1 MNFTRLHQKLEPCDI
16 IFACGCS
23 NLDIPVKCAE
33 LFKCGYGKRIL
44 FAGGPGKITSSKF
57 KKSDAEV
64 YRDIAVQC
72 GVPDKAILLETKST
86 NTGDNFKFSKRLLY
100 QNQVKKIL
108 LVHYATSERRT
119 LSVAKAI
126 LPEFDFIITS
136 PELTFSSF
144 LEQLRHS
151 SEYFYSEVSLL
162 VGDIQR
168 MIIYPQLGWQE
179 EVEIPAS
186 IIHAYFFLN
195 NKGFDK
201 FIYSSSEILELVK
214 KHKPN
219 LQEPNLFFNI
229 KKNR

>member
-1 MNFTRLHQKLEPCDI
+1 M
-16 IFACGCS
+16 
-23 NLDIPVKCAE
+23 
-33 LFKCGYGKRIL
+33 

-57 KKSDAEV
+57 KKSEVEV

-86 NTGDNFKFSKRLLY
+86 NTGDNFRFFKRLLY

-126 LPEFDFIITS
+126 LPEFDLIITS

-229 KKNR
+229 KKSIVLLSIIYYRIQRLMLH

>member
-1 MNFTRLHQKLEPCDI
+1 M
-16 IFACGCS
+16 
-23 NLDIPVKCAE
+23 DIPVKCAE

-72 GVPDKAILLETKST
+72 GVPDEAILLETKST
-86 NTGDNFKFSKRLLY
+86 NTGDNFRFSKRLLY

-126 LPEFDFIITS
+126 LPEFDFIITL

-214 KHKPN
+214 NTN
-219 LQEPNLFFNI
+219 LICRSLICFLT
-229 KKNR
+229 

>member
-1 MNFTRLHQKLEPCDI
+1 M
-16 IFACGCS
+16 
-23 NLDIPVKCAE
+23 
-33 LFKCGYGKRIL
+33 

-57 KKSDAEV
+57 KKSEAEV
-64 YRDIAVQC
+64 YRDVAVQC
-72 GVPDKAILLETKST
+72 GVPDEAILLETKST
-86 NTGDNFKFSKRLLY
+86 NTGDNFRFSKRLLY

-126 LPEFDFIITS
+126 LPEFDLIITS

-229 KKNR
+229 KKSIVLLSIIYYRIQRLMLH

>member
-1 MNFTRLHQKLEPCDI
+1 M
-16 IFACGCS
+16 
-23 NLDIPVKCAE
+23 
-33 LFKCGYGKRIL
+33 

-57 KKSDAEV
+57 KKSEVEV

-72 GVPDKAILLETKST
+72 GVPDEAILLETKST
-86 NTGDNFKFSKRLLY
+86 NTGDNFRFSKRLLY

-126 LPEFDFIITS
+126 LPEFDLIITS

-229 KKNR
+229 KKIDSFTIDYLL

>member
-1 MNFTRLHQKLEPCDI
+1 M
-16 IFACGCS
+16 
-23 NLDIPVKCAE
+23 
-33 LFKCGYGKRIL
+33 

-72 GVPDKAILLETKST
+72 GVPDEAILLETKST
-86 NTGDNFKFSKRLLY
+86 NTGDNFRFSKRLLY

-126 LPEFDFIITS
+126 LPEFDLIITS

-229 KKNR
+229 KKIDSFTIDYLL

>member
-1 MNFTRLHQKLEPCDI
+1 M
-16 IFACGCS
+16 
-23 NLDIPVKCAE
+23 
-33 LFKCGYGKRIL
+33 

-86 NTGDNFKFSKRLLY
+86 NTGDNFRFSKRLLY

-214 KHKPN
+214 NTN
-219 LQEPNLFFNI
+219 LICRSLICFLT
-229 KKNR
+229 

>member
-1 MNFTRLHQKLEPCDI
+1 M
-16 IFACGCS
+16 
-23 NLDIPVKCAE
+23 
-33 LFKCGYGKRIL
+33 

-57 KKSDAEV
+57 KKSEVEV

-86 NTGDNFKFSKRLLY
+86 NTGDNFRFFKRLLY

-126 LPEFDFIITS
+126 LPEFDLIITS

-151 SEYFYSEVSLL
+151 LEYFYSEVSLL

-229 KKNR
+229 KKIDSFTIDYLL

>member
-1 MNFTRLHQKLEPCDI
+1 M
-16 IFACGCS
+16 
-23 NLDIPVKCAE
+23 
-33 LFKCGYGKRIL
+33 

-86 NTGDNFKFSKRLLY
+86 NTGDNFRFSKRLLY

-108 LVHYATSERRT
+108 LVHYATFERRT

-126 LPEFDFIITS
+126 LPEFDLIITS

-229 KKNR
+229 KKIDSFTIDYLL

>member
-1 MNFTRLHQKLEPCDI
+1 M
-16 IFACGCS
+16 
-23 NLDIPVKCAE
+23 DIPVKCAE

-57 KKSDAEV
+57 KKSEVEV

-86 NTGDNFKFSKRLLY
+86 NTGDNFRFFKRLLY

-126 LPEFDFIITS
+126 LPEFDLIITS

-229 KKNR
+229 KKIDSFTIDYLL

>member
-1 MNFTRLHQKLEPCDI
+1 M
-16 IFACGCS
+16 
-23 NLDIPVKCAE
+23 
-33 LFKCGYGKRIL
+33 

-57 KKSDAEV
+57 KKSEVEV

-86 NTGDNFKFSKRLLY
+86 NTGDNFRFFKRLLY

-126 LPEFDFIITS
+126 LPEFDLIITS

-229 KKNR
+229 KKIDSFTIDYLL

>member
-1 MNFTRLHQKLEPCDI
+1 M
-16 IFACGCS
+16 
-23 NLDIPVKCAE
+23 DIPVKCAE

-57 KKSDAEV
+57 KKSEAEV

-72 GVPDKAILLETKST
+72 GVPDEAILLETKST
-86 NTGDNFKFSKRLLY
+86 NTGDNFRFSKRLLY

-186 IIHAYFFLN
+186 IIHAYFFLDI
-195 NKGFDK
+195 DK
-201 FIYSSSEILELVK
+201 LGIDGVLGYLLLFSICYLFACYLLVRIDRFLGKRK
-214 KHKPN
+214 KKTVGIH
-219 LQEPNLFFNI
+219 
-229 KKNR
+229 

>member
-1 MNFTRLHQKLEPCDI
+1 M
-16 IFACGCS
+16 
-23 NLDIPVKCAE
+23 
-33 LFKCGYGKRIL
+33 

-57 KKSDAEV
+57 KKSEAEV
-64 YRDIAVQC
+64 YRDVAVQC
-72 GVPDKAILLETKST
+72 GVPDEAILLETKST
-86 NTGDNFKFSKRLLY
+86 NTGDNFRFSKRLLY

-126 LPEFDFIITS
+126 LPEFDLIITS

-229 KKNR
+229 KKIDSFTIDYLL